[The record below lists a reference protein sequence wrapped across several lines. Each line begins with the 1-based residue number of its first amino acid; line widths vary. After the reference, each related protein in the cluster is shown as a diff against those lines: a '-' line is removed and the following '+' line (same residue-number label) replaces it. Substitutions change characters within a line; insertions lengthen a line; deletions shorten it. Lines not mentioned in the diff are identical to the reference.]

1 MYKGTDCQFIVLL
14 TEVVI
19 SVRNSSALA
28 EQGRGVVMVRCGGT
42 HSVKWFRVYRAK
54 RFKSVGSI
62 MSRKGEDNHSHTC
75 LSGQLGSVVTLA
87 LVPLESTIW

>member
-42 HSVKWFRVYRAK
+42 HSVKWLRVYRAK
-54 RFKSVGSI
+54 RFNSRGSI
-62 MSRKGEDNHSHTC
+62 MSRMEDTHKHTC
-75 LSGQLGSVVTLA
+75 QSGQLGFS
-87 LVPLESTIW
+87 PSQ